1 MEKAGVRKDRGAGAS
16 SIAAAMWDPF
26 WLMRQMFGWGRS
38 AETPSFE
45 VKETNEGYVC
55 KVNVKLALPDQADA
69 AHVKAE
75 LEDGQLTLLVPK
87 AAAST
92 PEPAPAPEPVLSR
105 ADASTG
111 SACASPSRMTSP
123 RTPSSEAAYRSPP
136 VRSAERSRPWRR

>member
-75 LEDGQLTLLVPK
+75 LEDGQLTLVVPK
-87 AAAST
+87 AAAPT
-92 PEPAPAPEPVLSR
+92 PEPAPQPVPPP
-105 ADASTG
+105 STKRPTKGNARGG
-111 SACASPSRMTSP
+111 SAG
-123 RTPSSEAAYRSPP
+123 RTP
-136 VRSAERSRPWRR
+136 RRGARARARRG

>member
-1 MEKAGVRKDRGAGAS
+1 MEKAGVQKDRSAGAS

-75 LEDGQLTLLVPK
+75 LENGQLTLLVPK

-92 PEPAPAPEPVLSR
+92 PEPAPAPQP
-105 ADASTG
+105 APPPSTKRPTKGNARGG
-111 SACASPSRMTSP
+111 SAGPTSR
-123 RTPSSEAAYRSPP
+123 RGARAR
-136 VRSAERSRPWRR
+136 ARRG